1 MGRISIVDLEVH
13 CHVGVTEEERA
24 TAQRL
29 LITVVM
35 DFDFASA
42 AATDRLTK
50 TIDYFAVS
58 QRLLKFGDGR
68 NWRLIEKLC
77 TEIADMILDDY
88 EPLSVMVEVKKFI
101 IPQARHVS
109 VGLIK
114 NRATATPIK
123 RSAWGIP

>member
-1 MGRISIVDLEVH
+1 MGRISIVDLEVN
-13 CHVGVTEEERA
+13 CHVGVSEEERA
-24 TAQRL
+24 QPQRL

-35 DFDFASA
+35 DYDFSSA
-42 AATDRLTK
+42 AVSDRLTK
-50 TIDYFAVS
+50 TIDYFDVS
-58 QRLLKFGDGR
+58 QRLLKLGDGR

-77 TEIADMILDDY
+77 TEVADMVLDHY
-88 EPLSVMVEVKKFI
+88 PALSVMVEVKKFS

-114 NRATATPIK
+114 NRTVAAPLK

>member
-1 MGRISIVDLEVH
+1 MGRISIVDLEVY

-42 AATDRLTK
+42 AVTDRITK
-50 TIDYFAVS
+50 TIDYFAVA
-58 QRLLKFGDGR
+58 QRLLKIGDGR
-68 NWRLIEKLC
+68 SWRLIEKLC
-77 TEIADMILDDY
+77 TEVADMVLADY
-88 EPLSVMVEVKKFI
+88 EPLSVMVEVKKFVV
-101 IPQARHVS
+101 PQARHVS
-109 VGLIK
+109 VALIK
-114 NRATATPIK
+114 NRTATAPIK